1 MALGLVLL
9 SLTQSGCSLSARG
22 RNIDGARDFQMG
34 RYNEAI
40 QDFQRA
46 LVSNPNDSNAY
57 YNLASTYHVIGKQNT
72 DTNLMR
78 QAEGLYH
85 QCLDLSPNHAE
96 CHRGLAALL
105 VDTNRPESAFTL
117 MKRWAERSPQLAN
130 PHIELARLYEEF
142 GDKDSAV
149 RQLTDALHVE
159 ANNTRAW
166 AALGRIRESQGQLA
180 QALTNY
186 QQAYNLN
193 RFQPGVAQRIASL
206 QQSVGTTPNAG
217 QSTRLVT
224 TPQPT
229 TR

>member
-1 MALGLVLL
+1 M
-9 SLTQSGCSLSARG
+9 SARG
-22 RNIDGARDFQMG
+22 RNIDGTRQFQAG
-34 RYNEAI
+34 KYNEAI
-40 QDFQRA
+40 QSFQRA
-46 LVSNPNDSNAY
+46 LTANPNDANAY
-57 YNLASTYHVIGKQNT
+57 YNLASTYHVIGKQAN
-72 DTNLMR
+72 DPNWLG

-85 QCLDLSPNHAE
+85 QCLDLSADHTE

-117 MKRWAERSPQLAN
+117 MKRWAETSPQIAD

-142 GDKDSAV
+142 GDKESAV
-149 RQLTDALHVE
+149 RQLTDALHLE

-166 AALGRIRESQGQLA
+166 AALGSLRESQGQLA

-193 RFQPGVAQRIASL
+193 GFQPGVAERIASL
-206 QQSVGTTPNAG
+206 QQSLSVAPNGRYG
-217 QSTRLVT
+217 QPTQMVN
-224 TPQPT
+224 TPQT

>member
-1 MALGLVLL
+1 ML
-9 SLTQSGCSLSARG
+9 SQIGCSMSARG
-22 RNIDGARDFQMG
+22 RNIDGARQFQTG

-40 QDFQRA
+40 QSFQRA
-46 LVSNPNDSNAY
+46 LVSNPNDANAY
-57 YNLASTYHVIGKQNT
+57 YNLASTYHVIGKQKG
-72 DTNLMR
+72 DVNLMR

-85 QCLDLSPNHAE
+85 QCLDLAPDHTE
-96 CHRGLAALL
+96 CHRGLAAML

-117 MKRWAERSPQLAN
+117 MKRWAERSPQLAS
-130 PHIELARLYEEF
+130 PRIELARLYEEF

-166 AALGRIRESQGQLA
+166 AALGRLREGQGQLA

-193 RFQPGVAQRIASL
+193 SFQPGVAQRIASL
-206 QQSVGTTPNAG
+206 QQSLSVAPNGQVGQP
-217 QSTRLVT
+217 TRLVN
-224 TPQPT
+224 TPQT